1 MQRRGG
7 YRIAIG
13 FALVLGVVA
22 LSAGRATWSVAAGD
36 PVIAAAGDIACDPTS
51 SAFHGGTGTSS
62 SCQQLATSDLIN
74 SDSSIS
80 AVLALGDNQYGC
92 GGLTAYQKSFALS
105 WGRFLSKI
113 HPTPGNHEYQKS
125 GGSNCDTTGH
135 AKGYF
140 SYFGASATGDSH
152 GDYAWDTGTWHMIEL
167 NGNCGKAGGC
177 GSGSAQEGFLEDNLG
192 SSTCTLAYW
201 HQPYYSGTSSPSSS
215 YKTFWQ
221 MLYDA
226 GADIVLNGH
235 QHSYARFAP
244 QNASGVVDSVR
255 GVREFIVGTGGDDL
269 FSLPG
274 TKNVEFTT
282 KKFGVLK
289 LTLHATSY
297 DWQFVAKGGST
308 VDSGTAACH

>member
-1 MQRRGG
+1 MVGCR
-7 YRIAIG
+7 
-13 FALVLGVVA
+13 
-22 LSAGRATWSVAAGD
+22 GD
-36 PVIAAAGDIACDPTS
+36 PVIAAAGDIACDPTDS
-51 SAFHGGTGTSS
+51 DFHGGTGTS
-62 SCQQLATSDLIN
+62 QLLPAARDRDLIN

-92 GGLTAYQKSFALS
+92 GGLTAYQKSFAPA
-105 WGRFLSKI
+105 GA
-113 HPTPGNHEYQKS
+113 
-125 GGSNCDTTGH
+125 GSFRRSSHARKPRVPKERRQQLRHHGH

-177 GSGSAQEGFLEDNLG
+177 GSGSAQETFLEDNLG

-221 MLYDA
+221 TLYNA

-235 QHSYARFAP
+235 QHSYARFSP
-244 QNASGVVDSVR
+244 QNASGAVDSAK

-274 TKNVEFTT
+274 TKNVQFTT

-289 LTLHATSY
+289 LHCTPPATTGSSSPKAAPPPTQAPPPAT
-297 DWQFVAKGGST
+297 DGGQ
-308 VDSGTAACH
+308 